1 MRYVVMIM
9 VVVMATAC
17 SVTRSLPEGE
27 YLLNKVR
34 FEVDKETPRE
44 ERITLDK
51 DGLESYVRQSP
62 NKRILGSDVIPPA
75 SPQGRHRAG
84 NSLGGNL
91 RVWGKSA
98 TSYHGQVSRRRSAWI
113 CLLGMWPE
121 YICFLDMSTHL
132 SFQ

>member
-9 VVVMATAC
+9 VVVLATAC

-62 NKRILGSDVIPPA
+62 NKRILGIDFY
-75 SPQGRHRAG
+75 
-84 NSLGGNL
+84 
-91 RVWGKSA
+91 VWVYEKA
-98 TSYHGQVSRRRSAWI
+98 N
-113 CLLGMWPE
+113 PE
-121 YICFLDMSTHL
+121 KDNWWNNFKRKIGE
-132 SFQ
+132 